1 MLKQMIVHAR
11 LLIYTQLYKTITQT
25 QCIVI
30 FFLEGRINVTV
41 ESKRGYQKSWSV
53 KNQRVFVLANS
64 RWDIMDWLKT
74 ALGIL

>member
-41 ESKRGYQKSWSV
+41 ESKRGYQKSLGSV
-53 KNQRVFVLANS
+53 QAS
-64 RWDIMDWLKT
+64 EEDCSE
-74 ALGIL
+74 LGQLGYCFART